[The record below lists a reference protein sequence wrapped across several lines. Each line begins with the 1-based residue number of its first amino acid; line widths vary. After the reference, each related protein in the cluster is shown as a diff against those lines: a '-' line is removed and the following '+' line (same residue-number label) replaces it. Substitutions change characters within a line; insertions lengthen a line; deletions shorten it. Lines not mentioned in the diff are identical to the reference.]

1 MSSALLFF
9 ILCLGPNLAAQSL
22 QIVNMA
28 IPAKSFQMAIY
39 PIAQQKGYMK
49 EEGLDQ
55 RVIYIAPTTSI
66 QAMLGGD
73 VHFTGAGSSAL
84 VSIARAN
91 TPLKVVV
98 ATNDRVLQW
107 LVARPE
113 ISHPRDLKGKKIATT
128 GVAAIATFMVKQVL
142 SKHGMDGNKDVNY
155 LDVGQG
161 NQLSALLGG
170 GFDAAILSVEQR
182 YIALDKGMK
191 ELFFFG
197 NEVKNSWG
205 TLATTDRLIKE
216 NPKMIGGMI
225 RATVKA
231 LRYMRQDKE
240 GTVTALL
247 KFSGVSRQQAAR
259 LYDDL
264 IGTFTRNG
272 VVDDETQRND
282 LTLSARWS
290 TPTKTFPT
298 PKPMISPSRWRPISN
313 LTKRDG
319 SRSSNGKDEGG
330 RIKDN
335 GAADYS
341 GRALLV
347 TYSVR
352 LPHLI
357 STSSFCASSSTNVTS
372 PE

>member
-1 MSSALLFF
+1 MEKLLNVMRARRRIVIAVMIAAAPFFSSE
-9 ILCLGPNLAAQSL
+9 LANAQSL

-28 IPAKSFQMAIY
+28 VPAKSFQMAIY

-49 EEGLDQ
+49 EEGIDQ

-73 VHFTGAGSSAL
+73 AHFTGAGSSAL

-113 ISHPRDLKGKKIATT
+113 ITQPKDLKGKKIATT
-128 GVAAIATFMVKQVL
+128 GVGAIATFMLKQVL
-142 SKHGMDGNKDVNY
+142 TKHGLDGNKDVNY

-161 NQLSALLGG
+161 NQLTALLGG

-205 TLATTDRLIKE
+205 TLATTDKLIKE
-216 NPKMIGGMI
+216 NPKMVGGFI
-225 RATVKA
+225 RATLKA

-240 GTVTALL
+240 GTVAALL

-259 LYDDL
+259 LYDDM

-282 LTLSARWS
+282 LNIVRQVINANENVPNAKAYDFSFALEADQQ
-290 TPTKTFPT
+290 
-298 PKPMISPSRWRPISN
+298 
-313 LTKRDG
+313 LTKAG
-319 SRSSNGKDEGG
+319 WK
-330 RIKDN
+330 
-335 GAADYS
+335 
-341 GRALLV
+341 
-347 TYSVR
+347 
-352 LPHLI
+352 P
-357 STSSFCASSSTNVTS
+357 
-372 PE
+372 

>member
-1 MSSALLFF
+1 MPHATQ
-9 ILCLGPNLAAQSL
+9 AQSL
-22 QIVNMA
+22 QVVNMA

-55 RVIYIAPTTSI
+55 RVIFVAPTTSI
-66 QAMLGGD
+66 QAMIGGD

-107 LVARPE
+107 VVTRPD
-113 ISHPRDLKGKKIATT
+113 ITSPKDLKGKRIATT
-128 GVAAIATFMVKQVL
+128 GVAAIATFMIKQVL
-142 SKHGMDGNKDVNY
+142 SKHGIDGNKDPIY

-182 YIALDKGMK
+182 YIALEKGMK
-191 ELFFFG
+191 EMFFMG

-205 TLATTDRLIKE
+205 TLATTDKLIKE
-216 NPKMIGGMI
+216 DPKMVRGFV
-225 RATVKA
+225 RATLKA

-240 GTVTALL
+240 GTVSALL
-247 KFSGVSRQQAAR
+247 KFSGVSRQQASR

-272 VVDDETQRND
+272 AVDDETQRND
-282 LTLSARWS
+282 LNIVRQVINANETVANAKAYDFAFALEADQQLSKMGW
-290 TPTKTFPT
+290 
-298 PKPMISPSRWRPISN
+298 KP
-313 LTKRDG
+313 
-319 SRSSNGKDEGG
+319 
-330 RIKDN
+330 
-335 GAADYS
+335 
-341 GRALLV
+341 
-347 TYSVR
+347 
-352 LPHLI
+352 
-357 STSSFCASSSTNVTS
+357 
-372 PE
+372 